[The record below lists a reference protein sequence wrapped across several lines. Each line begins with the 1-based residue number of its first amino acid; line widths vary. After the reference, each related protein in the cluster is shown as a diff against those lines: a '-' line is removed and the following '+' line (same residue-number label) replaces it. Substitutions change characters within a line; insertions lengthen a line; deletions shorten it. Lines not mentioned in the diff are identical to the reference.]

1 MRWAKYGCGAV
12 AEPVACVKKAADSG
26 SSPAAVGV
34 ATKCETRTTNLSRLS
49 IALRGVIT
57 SSSPSGRNEAERPS
71 TDTEPTLVPPKSR
84 LKRESDCVA
93 RARIVTVPSI
103 DCDGALVA

>member
-1 MRWAKYGCGAV
+1 M

-34 ATKCETRTTNLSRLS
+34 ATKWAMWTMNFSRRS
-49 IALRGVIT
+49 IALRGVMT
-57 SSSPSGRNEAERPS
+57 SSSPLRLNAAGRPS
-71 TDTEPTLVPPKSR
+71 TDTAPTAWPPKSR

-93 RARIVTVPSI
+93 FARIVTVPSI
-103 DCDGALVA
+103 DCDGALVAYRRSRS